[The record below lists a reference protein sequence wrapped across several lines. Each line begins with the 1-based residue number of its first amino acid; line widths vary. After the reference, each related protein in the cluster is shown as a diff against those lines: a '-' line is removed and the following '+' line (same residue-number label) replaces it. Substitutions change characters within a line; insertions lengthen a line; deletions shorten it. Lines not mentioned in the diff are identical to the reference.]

1 MVVGEVEGGLD
12 DQLID
17 EAILGKKGERGNW
30 EEEERFGSDEEEKA
44 FGLGDND
51 EACPPRWYAPGVII
65 RQSGKP
71 RPSVGDRDNDGLPPG
86 RARERRQPAQT
97 RVKLRPD
104 NGAPC
109 QNQMEITDRFV
120 IFSIFFFYFLYG
132 GSSAPLLCILYT
144 RTYGLRNASPLSEA
158 SLKDSFHPGTRP
170 SRWWRDRVRAATYCI
185 PIRPPLSSCPTPQ
198 SQSCG

>member
-17 EAILGKKGERGNW
+17 EAILGKKGEGGNW

-86 RARERRQPAQT
+86 RAHERRQPAQT
-97 RVKLRPD
+97 GVKLRPD
-104 NGAPC
+104 NGALVLKPDGDHRPLC
-109 QNQMEITDRFV
+109 YFFY
-120 IFSIFFFYFLYG
+120 IFSLFLLRGFFRP
-132 GSSAPLLCILYT
+132 APLYT
-144 RTYGLRNASPLSEA
+144 VY
-158 SLKDSFHPGTRP
+158 
-170 SRWWRDRVRAATYCI
+170 
-185 PIRPPLSSCPTPQ
+185 
-198 SQSCG
+198 